1 MPTTTTE
8 FSKNG
13 EILFLAHHR
22 PITLVV
28 YYPTQ
33 YVRAKNRIASQLS
46 VIRQQLSMIEA
57 YDMDGWKGARYGFIW
72 QNGGHKSVFF
82 RFRSRFRETPFFFLS
97 IKHGGFS
104 VSRFVSRC
112 SPPSPF
118 TTPPTKHAVARSSA
132 PKPRSPKPGSRSST
146 VS

>member
-28 YYPTQ
+28 YYPAQ

-57 YDMDGWKGARYGFIW
+57 YDMDGWKGARYGSIW
-72 QNGGHKSVFF
+72 QIGGHKSVFF
-82 RFRSRFRETPFFFLS
+82 RFRSRFRETPFFF
-97 IKHGGFS
+97 S
-104 VSRFVSRC
+104 VNKTRWIFRLTFRLPLLTPVTLYD
-112 SPPSPF
+112 PP
-118 TTPPTKHAVARSSA
+118 H
-132 PKPRSPKPGSRSST
+132 
-146 VS
+146 